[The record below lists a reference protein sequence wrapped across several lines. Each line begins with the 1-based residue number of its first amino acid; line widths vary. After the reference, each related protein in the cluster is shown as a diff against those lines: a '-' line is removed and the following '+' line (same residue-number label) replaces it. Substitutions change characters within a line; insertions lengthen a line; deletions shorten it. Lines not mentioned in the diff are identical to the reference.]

1 MKQMN
6 NAKYDKETRRQ
17 GDFSFVSL
25 APCLLVLF
33 VFLVACVPTPE
44 PGILS
49 PTPAP
54 QISQSATLAPM
65 VTPVPTPTIELPMG
79 GSITIGVLGTVS
91 LELNVMPSFI
101 QNAVFDS
108 LLTIDP
114 KNGSLK
120 PGLAQSF
127 EVSPDATT
135 ITFRLRADVKWHNGD
150 PFAADDVVATIKA
163 FSSLTF
169 RGTPVTDFGTNMRV
183 SALDAQ
189 TVQIVFSEG
198 YCPALTSIG
207 TMTIVP
213 RAVAS
218 SINFPRLTPAQMI
231 GTGALKFVSRNEN
244 VFTFERNANYFRG
257 APAIDN
263 WTVKVF
269 ADAATLRAAYT
280 SNQIDLMP
288 AALDSYQI
296 IKKTLGAQANLVAS
310 DSPQSITIVFNTDT
324 PTLSDARVR
333 QAINYALDRNVLLND
348 VSGQASMIDGSALPG
363 FWANANNLPRFG
375 FDPAKAKQLLADAGW
390 RDLNNGVLYK
400 SGKPLR
406 LELWTEADDPV
417 LEPLAFRI
425 REQLAVVGIQA
436 VMALDDRPGW
446 MTRAFSHRF
455 DLLLMSRTIPIDPD
469 QRWYWQSNQN
479 EKGNGFN
486 FGSYASPMVDAL
498 SKSLLVAPSC
508 DSKARAVAFGELNRN
523 LIIDSPAIFLFAP
536 KKYLVAQN
544 RVLNLAPSS
553 FAGDWWNVNEWHVK

>member
-1 MKQMN
+1 MN

>member
-1 MKQMN
+1 MRKSCPG
-6 NAKYDKETRRQ
+6 KTGRQ
-17 GDFSFVSL
+17 VNKSCLPVYLSTG
-25 APCLLVLF
+25 LLVL
-33 VFLVACVPTPE
+33 VFLAACVPTPE
-44 PGILS
+44 PGIIE
-49 PTPAP
+49 PTLAP
-54 QISQSATLAPM
+54 QISESAAPAPTL
-65 VTPVPTPTIELPMG
+65 TPLPTPTIALPMG
-79 GSITIGVLGTVS
+79 GSIALGVIGTAS
-91 LELNVMPSFI
+91 LELNVMPGFI
-101 QNAVFDS
+101 QNGVFDS
-108 LLTIDP
+108 LLAIDP
-114 KNGSLK
+114 QNGTLK

-127 EVSPDATT
+127 EVSSDATT
-135 ITFRLRADVKWHNGD
+135 MTFRLRSEVKWHNGD
-150 PFAADDVVATIKA
+150 AFTADDVVATIKA
-163 FSSLTF
+163 FSSATF

-183 SALDAQ
+183 SAPDAQ

-218 SINFPRLTPAQMI
+218 SANFPRLTPAQMI

-244 VFTFERNANYFRG
+244 IFLFERNANYFRG

-288 AALDSYQI
+288 ASLDSYAA
-296 IKKTLGAQANLVAS
+296 IKKMQANLVAS
-310 DSPQSITIVFNTDT
+310 DSAQSITIVLNIDT
-324 PTLSDARVR
+324 PILSDARVR

-348 VSGQASMIDGSALPG
+348 LGGQASFTDGSSLPG

-417 LEPLAFRI
+417 LEPLAFRM
-425 REQLAVVGIQA
+425 REQLAAVGIQA

-446 MTRAFSHRF
+446 VTRAFSHRF
-455 DLLLMSRTIPIDPD
+455 DLLLMSRTIPLDPD
-469 QRWYWQSNQN
+469 QRWYWQTNQN
-479 EKGNGFN
+479 TKGSGFN
-486 FGSYASPMVDAL
+486 FGSYASLTVDAL
-498 SKSLLVAPSC
+498 AKSVLVTPSC
-508 DSKARAVAFGELNRN
+508 NANARAAAFGELNRN

-536 KKYLVAQN
+536 KKFLVAQN
-544 RVLNLAPSS
+544 RVLNLAPSA
-553 FAGDWWNVNEWHVK
+553 FAGDWWNINDWHVK